1 MTDQIRKAVIL
12 AAGRGTRMGELTAE
26 IPKPMLP
33 VQGKPL
39 IQHILEKLE
48 AAGLRE
54 FAVITGY
61 QSESIESYLGR
72 WHLPITILKQDPV
85 NGTGAAALLASEF
98 TQGENFLLSFGDILC
113 QPQAYLSCIAAL
125 SEGQHTVAVVG
136 VKDVDDPWQGAA
148 VYESAGRIERI
159 VEKPPI
165 GTSTTRWNSAGVY
178 TFCNEVYEHL
188 AKLTPSVRGE
198 YELTSAIESMLASGL
213 ELRIGNM
220 EGQWRDVGR
229 PEDLAASERMMR
241 I

>member
-1 MTDQIRKAVIL
+1 MTNPIRKAVIL
-12 AAGRGTRMGELTAE
+12 AAGRGTRMGDLTAE

-48 AAGLRE
+48 VAGLRE
-54 FAVITGY
+54 FAVVTGY
-61 QSESIESYLGR
+61 HAESILTFLRR
-72 WHLPITILKQDPV
+72 WHRPITFLKQEPV
-85 NGTGAAALLASEF
+85 NGTGAAALLAREF
-98 TQGENFLLSFGDILC
+98 TKGENFLLSFGDILC
-113 QPQAYLSCIAAL
+113 QPVAYISCMDAL
-125 SEGQHTVAVVG
+125 SEGERTVAVVG
-136 VKDVDDPWQGAA
+136 VKNVDDPWQGAA

-178 TFCNEVYEHL
+178 VFRDAIYEHL

-198 YELTSAIESMLASGL
+198 YELTSAIESMLAAGL
-213 ELRIGNM
+213 ELRIGKM
-220 EGQWRDVGR
+220 DGAWRDVGR
-229 PEDLAASERMMR
+229 PEDLAASERMLG